1 MSQRNVERVIGR
13 LATDEAFRRRFA
25 GDRQAALAELVAG
38 GLELTRCERMA
49 LGALDAGAV
58 GRFADALDPR
68 IQKCDL
74 RGDSDSATKS
84 IAGIDRDRNESG
96 IGGRFTS

>member
-25 GDRQAALAELVAG
+25 GDRQAALGELIAG
-38 GLELTRCERMA
+38 GVELTRCELVA
-49 LGALDAGAV
+49 LASLDTRAV
-58 GRFADALDPR
+58 GRFADAIDPR

-74 RGDSDSATKS
+74 HSKAS
-84 IAGIDRDRNESG
+84 
-96 IGGRFTS
+96 